1 MTSSDKIQHYIG
13 KEHAEEIETLKNK
26 IDRSGIGRL
35 KLKNPKMILIL
46 SIFLGFLGIDRLYQ
60 GGVKMFLCKIAIVCL
75 TFGTW
80 WLADIYFAKHC
91 AEEDN
96 YNKLLIMAQ

>member
-1 MTSSDKIQHYIG
+1 MTNSDKIQHYIG
-13 KEHAEEIETLKNK
+13 KEHADEMETLKNK
-26 IDRSGIGRL
+26 IDGSGIDRL

>member
-1 MTSSDKIQHYIG
+1 MTNSEKIQHYIG

-96 YNKLLIMAQ
+96 YNKLLVMVQ

>member
-1 MTSSDKIQHYIG
+1 MTNSEKIQHYIG

>member
-1 MTSSDKIQHYIG
+1 MTNSEKIQHYIG
-13 KEHAEEIETLKNK
+13 KEHAEEMETLKNK

>member
-1 MTSSDKIQHYIG
+1 MTNSDKIQHYIG